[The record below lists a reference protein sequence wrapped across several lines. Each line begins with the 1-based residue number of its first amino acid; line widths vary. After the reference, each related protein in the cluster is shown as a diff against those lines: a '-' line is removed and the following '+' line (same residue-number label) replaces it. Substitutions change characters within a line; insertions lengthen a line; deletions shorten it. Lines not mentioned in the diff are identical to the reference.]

1 MTNHRSRH
9 RPARAVGAHVI
20 LLVFP
25 ALLSLVFVAAGAI
38 AAEAGVSDFTLV
50 SPERIQTGD
59 IAEALAVPR
68 GTRIRPSAPPTV
80 RLPIL
85 FEFDSTELLPESES
99 LLARVGAALASDDLA
114 HFHFSVEGHTDS
126 LGSDGYNSTL
136 SERRAKA
143 VKAFLMAR
151 GIPEQRLATLGHGE
165 ARPVASNQSDEGR
178 QRNRRVEVINRG
190 AAR

>member
-1 MTNHRSRH
+1 MTNLRSRN
-9 RPARAVGAHVI
+9 RPARAVAAHLI

-25 ALLSLVFVAAGAI
+25 AVFSLVFVTSKAI

-50 SPERIQTGD
+50 PPEKIQTGD
-59 IAEALAVPR
+59 IAEALAVAR

-99 LLARVGAALASDDLA
+99 LLSKVGAALVSDDLA

-136 SERRAKA
+136 SQERAKA
-143 VKAFLMAR
+143 VKAYLMAR
-151 GIPEQRLATLGHGE
+151 GVQERQLATVGHGE
-165 ARPVASNQSDEGR
+165 AQPVASNDSDEGR